1 MISTQAQDNSCPPS
15 ARFGR
20 LQEDLAGLREGLIT
34 HPMYNRINDLRR
46 LREFMQIHVFA
57 VWDFMSLVKRLQM
70 EFTSTRL
77 PWIPPAISQAARFAN
92 EVVLGEESDL
102 SSNGQA
108 LSHFELYLGAMDEIG
123 ADSSMIRL
131 YLERLSRG
139 MPYEAAFNGL
149 VIPKGIREF
158 VCETL
163 GCAIRGSLVEVA
175 SYFFFGREDVI
186 PDMFKRLLCLWGKG
200 ASEVPNFAY
209 YLERHIDLDG
219 NSHGPLARDMLIAL
233 AGDDECTWHKA
244 GQAADRAIR
253 GRLKLW
259 DAVLAHL
266 GVMESGHR
274 AARAVYL

>member
-1 MISTQAQDNSCPPS
+1 LISTQALDNSYP
-15 ARFGR
+15 AFTRFGR
-20 LQEDLAGLREGLIT
+20 LRDDLAGLREGLIA
-34 HPMYNRINDLRR
+34 HPMYQRINDLVR

-57 VWDFMSLVKRLQM
+57 VWDFMSLVKRLQI

-77 PWIPPAISQAARFAN
+77 PWTPPAISQAARFAN

-102 SSNGQA
+102 TSDGQA
-108 LSHFELYLGAMDEIG
+108 LSHFELYLRAMDEIG
-123 ADSSMIRL
+123 ADSSVIRL
-131 YLERLSRG
+131 FLDRLSRG
-139 MPYEAAFNGL
+139 MPYDAAFNGL
-149 VIPKGIREF
+149 PIPTGAREF

-163 GCAIRGSLVEVA
+163 GCALRGSLVEVA

-209 YLERHIDLDG
+209 YLQRHIDLDG
-219 NSHGPLARDMLIAL
+219 DSHGPLAREMLITL
-233 AGDDECTWHKA
+233 AGDDERTWDEA
-244 GQAADRAIR
+244 RQAAKRAIK

-266 GVMESGHR
+266 KKVESEKPAGR
-274 AARAVYL
+274 AFYS